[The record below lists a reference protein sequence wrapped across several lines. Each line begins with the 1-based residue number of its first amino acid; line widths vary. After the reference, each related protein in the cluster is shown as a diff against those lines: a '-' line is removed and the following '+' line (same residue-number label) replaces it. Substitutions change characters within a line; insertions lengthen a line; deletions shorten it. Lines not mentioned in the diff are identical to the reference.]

1 MNVGFISLGCSK
13 NLVDTEMTI
22 GLFKNHNYN
31 IVTTP
36 VNADVIVINTC
47 GFIASAKEEAI
58 NTILEMANYK
68 KNRCKYLIVM
78 GCLVQR
84 YKEDLE
90 KAIPEVDLWIKYNEY
105 NTIWE
110 QIENVIAPLD
120 KSNNYNCPEE
130 LNFLDRVVST
140 GKNYAYLRIAEG
152 CSNHCTYCAIPS
164 IRGPFVSRKL
174 EDILEE
180 AKKLADNGIKEI
192 IVIAQDT
199 TKYGIDIYGKPMLA
213 ILLEELC
220 KIEKIKWIRFLY
232 AYPETITDE
241 LIQTVK
247 NNDKICKYF
256 DIPIQHISNSVL
268 KKMNRKSNGES
279 IRNLLAKIRK
289 EIPSVILRT
298 TVIVGFPGETKED
311 FEELYNFIK
320 DVKFDRLGAFSYSKE
335 EGTPASRLPD
345 QIHPMTKK
353 SRYNKIMKLQ
363 QEIAAEKLKSQVGKE
378 LEVLIETKTF
388 DSKYYAGRSY
398 MDVPDIVGLI
408 YIKNENKEDLE
419 NQFIKCKITDVKGY
433 DLIAQI

>member
-398 MDVPDIVGLI
+398 MDVPDIDGLI
-408 YIKNENKEDLE
+408 YKK
-419 NQFIKCKITDVKGY
+419 
-433 DLIAQI
+433 